1 MVPFRLRYALGRR
14 DRFAVE
20 FTPHMPAAAAALG
33 FTSGIVYLA
42 AVVSPWF
49 AVLLAWPAYM
59 TRNVLSFLAELLVV
73 SARPVDVLVEADRM
87 GLLVGTER
95 VWLYLDGLI
104 QVYRTDGGR
113 TWTVLHF
120 NGSVLLVPAGAIT
133 AEQVLFLQGFAL
145 AAWRLASPIRRSSWA
160 AWVRWSARS

>member
-1 MVPFRLRYALGRR
+1 MVPFQLQYALGRR

-20 FTPHMPAAAAALG
+20 FTPHLPAAAAALG
-33 FTSGIVYLA
+33 FTTGILYLA

-49 AVLLAWPAYM
+49 AVLLGWPAY
-59 TRNVLSFLAELLVV
+59 TSRNLIRFLVELLVV
-73 SARPVDVLVEADRM
+73 PARQVDVVVEANRM

-113 TWTVLHF
+113 TWTLLHL
-120 NGSVLLVPAGAIT
+120 NGSVLLIPVGVIT
-133 AEQVLFLQGFAL
+133 AEQVDFLQGFAL
-145 AAWRLASPIRRSSWA
+145 TAWRRRQRTEPA
-160 AWVRWSARS
+160 V